1 LAHIDIEKA
10 PTVGHIWRFAGLDPT
25 CVWEKKQKRPYNAKL
40 KVLCA
45 FKLGESFV
53 KVQNHPNDIY
63 GKVYVGRKRLE
74 EEKNANLEFK
84 DQAAKILATK
94 NFDKKTDAY
103 KALIEGRL
111 PQAQIHARARRY
123 AVKLFLS
130 HYFEAS
136 YRHHYGKEPPRP
148 YPIQFL
154 GHAHMI
160 EGPDIE
166 V

>member
-1 LAHIDIEKA
+1 LA
-10 PTVGHIWRFAGLDPT
+10 
-25 CVWEKKQKRPYNAKL
+25 
-40 KVLCA
+40 
-45 FKLGESFV
+45 
-53 KVQNHPNDIY
+53 
-63 GKVYVGRKRLE
+63 
-74 EEKNANLEFK
+74 FK
-84 DQAAKILATK
+84 DQAEKILATK

-103 KALIEGRL
+103 KQLIQGRL

-130 HYFEAS
+130 HYHVEA
-136 YRHHYGKEPPRP
+136 YKQRFGKEPPLP

-160 EGPDIE
+160 ERPDIE